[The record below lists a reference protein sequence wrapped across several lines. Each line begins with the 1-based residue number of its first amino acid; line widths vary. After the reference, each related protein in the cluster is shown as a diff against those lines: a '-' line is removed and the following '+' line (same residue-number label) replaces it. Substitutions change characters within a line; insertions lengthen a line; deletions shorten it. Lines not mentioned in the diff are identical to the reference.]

1 MVSIHS
7 NGDFPILMQQI
18 FDKLVGLAMLAVATA
33 VFAYYTIWVF
43 VLPFVDDSNVLQ
55 SFFLPRDYAIKL
67 PLILLVLAGTAVGTF
82 IGSVLVKKSKKA
94 KSKKTN

>member
-1 MVSIHS
+1 
-7 NGDFPILMQQI
+7 MQQI
-18 FDKLVGLAMLAVATA
+18 FDKLVGLVMLAVATA
-33 VFAYYTIWVF
+33 VFVYYTAWVF
-43 VLPFVDDSNVLQ
+43 VLPFVDESNQLQ

-67 PLILLVLAGTAVGTF
+67 PIVLLVLAGTAVGTF

>member
-1 MVSIHS
+1 
-7 NGDFPILMQQI
+7 MQLLTQQL
-18 FDKLVGLAMLAVATA
+18 FDKLVGLVMLAVATA
-33 VFAYYTIWVF
+33 VFVYYTTWVF

-67 PLILLVLAGTAVGTF
+67 PILLLVLAGAAVGTF
-82 IGSVLVKKSKKA
+82 IGNVLVKKNQKA